1 MDSTLHNPR
10 SALIANAKRAA
21 ICQIRPIALD
31 DAEAGSSLPRERAP
45 LRYQELTVPLM
56 SPDQDTTTAFS
67 ESEPAFYRLA
77 DVIRITALS
86 RSSIY
91 RRIAAGEFPPQVS
104 LGGRATGWRRAALQE
119 WISDPS
125 GFRPLATCDV
135 QRTSSGARVRHVSSD
150 SGKLYPR
157 RG

>member
-1 MDSTLHNPR
+1 M
-10 SALIANAKRAA
+10 
-21 ICQIRPIALD
+21 
-31 DAEAGSSLPRERAP
+31 SLPQAI
-45 LRYQELTVPLM
+45 TW
-56 SPDQDTTTAFS
+56 SP

-104 LGGRATGWRRAALQE
+104 LGGRAKGWRREALQA
-119 WISDPS
+119 WIGDPS
-125 GFRPLATCDV
+125 GFRPLGTCEV
-135 QRTSSGARVRHVSSD
+135 QHSAAGARVRHVAMTPTSSP
-150 SGKLYPR
+150 LR